1 MLFDVQTPAQI
12 LNTDVMHV
20 EVVACGHGANAIENI
35 LSPSRAR
42 HRTNDHV
49 GVRQDALHSGGYGVG
64 DLLGTLEGYV
74 ASQADGKISE
84 VAVAGAPDADAVHF
98 NQSIHF
104 VDGSQDVG
112 AHTCRSGIEESVD
125 GSAG

>member
-1 MLFDVQTPAQI
+1 MLFDMQPSAQV

-20 EVVACGHGANAIENI
+20 EVVARGDGTNAIENI
-35 LSPSRAR
+35 LSTSRAR
-42 HRTNDHV
+42 HRTNYDV

-74 ASQADGKISE
+74 AGQADGKICE
-84 VAVAGAPDADAVHF
+84 VAVPSAADADAIHF

-104 VDGSQDVG
+104 VDRSQDVG
-112 AHTCRSGIEESVD
+112 AHTCRSG
-125 GSAG
+125 